1 MEKKRY
7 LNAMIFSIVTAVVIL
22 LVLVFFDKVLLKK
35 MDFGFF
41 LSLGVSLLAGI
52 LLFPFFLWMRSRII
66 EEPIPATRLSD
77 LELND
82 RDIREAVDQWV
93 YVHYKKKAE
102 GLMDFS
108 QDEKGSLVCRVT
120 VRDES

>member
-1 MEKKRY
+1 MDKKRY
-7 LNAMIFSIVTAVVIL
+7 LNALVVSIVTFSATLLIL
-22 LVLVFFDKVLLKK
+22 IFFDKVLLKNI
-35 MDFGFF
+35 DLGVF
-41 LSLGVSLLAGI
+41 LSLAVSLLVGI

-93 YVHYKKKAE
+93 YVHYKKRAE
-102 GLMDFS
+102 GVMDFEI
-108 QDEKGSLVCRVT
+108 DDKGILTCTVT